1 MMKEV
6 VGAES
11 LGNLWCPRPS
21 ACGGCNTASRL
32 QPVVGGCNAAF
43 CNARWPV
50 RAGRDSIQFKS
61 FNSNSNHQRPKHSLT
76 NGRYTATHSVSYELD
91 QTNLDELVGFDDGG
105 DPVHKV
111 NRFVLVSGSCT
122 GSGNCGRDKIYKI
135 LDPLGGDQSKNHCE

>member
-1 MMKEV
+1 MQNRWAIYGDPAPLLAV
-6 VGAES
+6 VVTQLAVCNRS
-11 LGNLWCPRPS
+11 LVVATRPF
-21 ACGGCNTASRL
+21 ATRL
-32 QPVVGGCNAAF
+32 C
-43 CNARWPV
+43 RV

-61 FNSNSNHQRPKHSLT
+61 FNSNSNHQRPKHLLT